1 MTSKDD
7 ARDEEF
13 QIQRA
18 RRSKAGTLS
27 MPGGQSAP
35 RRQGRTPQAVVKV
48 AGWAST
54 PSSVKRMLDYIARA
68 DKEDH
73 EHVALEA
80 EDGITRKGQAEV
92 DEVFNEWKPDFNR
105 KSPQSQR
112 SPRHAVHLVLSA
124 KAEITS
130 SNLKQTLEAARAT
143 AEKHFGEQGFKYA
156 LGVHQDG
163 KYPHV
168 HVVVKTTNTDRQAK
182 KLRLGPAQLLEV
194 RQTLAQELTNRGL
207 AHVATREPAKR
218 KARHSN
224 MKGPKPDTLDRVK
237 IVLDRLAKE
246 QRQFERALSRSNPK
260 VHVTKFQ
267 GQQAKALNTLRE
279 QAKNDSSLKDR
290 DRLEAFNLIRRFGR
304 DLEKKQIKPEVAIT
318 ATVNYFD
325 DKMKQLNEGFE
336 KTHKKDTLQTLR
348 TAQKSIAEV
357 PKQCEAFQR
366 ELTQFIKEDLRKADI
381 PLEAKKDTFRQLRV
395 HELAVKKINER
406 LLGRER

>member
-1 MTSKDD
+1 M
-7 ARDEEF
+7 
-13 QIQRA
+13 
-18 RRSKAGTLS
+18 
-27 MPGGQSAP
+27 
-35 RRQGRTPQAVVKV
+35 
-48 AGWAST
+48 
-54 PSSVKRMLDYIARA
+54 
-68 DKEDH
+68 
-73 EHVALEA
+73 
-80 EDGITRKGQAEV
+80 
-92 DEVFNEWKPDFNR
+92 
-105 KSPQSQR
+105 
-112 SPRHAVHLVLSA
+112 HLVLSA

-130 SNLKQTLEAARAT
+130 SNLKHTLIAARAT

-168 HVVVKTTNTDRQAK
+168 HVVVKTTNTDKEAK

-207 AHVATREPAKR
+207 AHAATREPAKR

-224 MKGPKPDTLDRVK
+224 MKGPKPDTLNRVK
-237 IVLDRLAKE
+237 IVLERMEKE

-304 DLEKKQIKPEVAIT
+304 DLEKKEIKPELAIT

-336 KTHKKDTLQTLR
+336 KS
-348 TAQKSIAEV
+348 QKQKAPLDMRLDHNLITKVTE
-357 PKQCEAFQR
+357 QGEAFQR
-366 ELTQFIKEDLRKADI
+366 ELTQFLKDDLRKTNI
-381 PLEAKKDTFRQLRV
+381 PVEAKKATFRQLRV

>member
-1 MTSKDD
+1 MTWKDD
-7 ARDEEF
+7 ARDKEF

-27 MPGGQSAP
+27 MPGGPSAP

-68 DKEDH
+68 DKEDQ
-73 EHVALEA
+73 ELVALEA

-143 AEKHFGEQGFKYA
+143 AEKHFGEKGFKYA
-156 LGVHQDG
+156 LGVHRDG
-163 KYPHV
+163 RYPHV

-207 AHVATREPAKR
+207 AHVATREPARR

-224 MKGPKPDTLDRVK
+224 MKGPKPDTLNRVK
-237 IVLDRLAKE
+237 IVLERMEKE

-260 VHVTKFQ
+260 VNVAKFQ

-290 DRLEAFNLIRRFGR
+290 DRLEAFNLIRRFSR
-304 DLEKKQIKPEVAIT
+304 DLEKKEIKPEVAIT

-325 DKMKQLNEGFE
+325 NKMKQLNKGFE
-336 KTHKKDTLQTLR
+336 KTHRKNTFGQMPIPHSYVAAVTE
-348 TAQKSIAEV
+348 QGEV
-357 PKQCEAFQR
+357 FQR
-366 ELTQFIKEDLRKADI
+366 ELTQFLKEDLRKADI
-381 PLEAKKDTFRQLRV
+381 PIEAKKATFRQLRV
-395 HELAVKKINER
+395 HELAVKKINQK
-406 LLGRER
+406 LLCRER

>member
-1 MTSKDD
+1 
-7 ARDEEF
+7 
-13 QIQRA
+13 
-18 RRSKAGTLS
+18 
-27 MPGGQSAP
+27 
-35 RRQGRTPQAVVKV
+35 
-48 AGWAST
+48 
-54 PSSVKRMLDYIARA
+54 
-68 DKEDH
+68 
-73 EHVALEA
+73 
-80 EDGITRKGQAEV
+80 
-92 DEVFNEWKPDFNR
+92 VFNEWKPDFNR
-105 KSPQSQR
+105 KSPQSQK

-130 SNLKQTLEAARAT
+130 GNLKQTLEAARAT
-143 AEKHFGEQGFKYA
+143 TEKHFGEQGFKYA

-168 HVVVKTTNTDRQAK
+168 HVVVKTTNTDRLAK

-224 MKGPKPDTLDRVK
+224 MKGPKPDTLNRVK
-237 IVLDRLAKE
+237 IVLERMEKE
-246 QRQFERALSRSNPK
+246 QRQFQRALSRSNPK
-260 VHVTKFQ
+260 INVAKFQ

-279 QAKNDSSLKDR
+279 HAKNDSSLKDQ
-290 DRLEAFNLIRRFGR
+290 DRLEAFNLIRRFSR
-304 DLEKKQIKPEVAIT
+304 DLEKKEIKPEVAIT

-325 DKMKQLNEGFE
+325 DKMKQLNEGFK
-336 KTHKKDTLQTLR
+336 KTQKKDTMQALR

-366 ELTQFIKEDLRKADI
+366 ELTQFIKEDLRKANI
-381 PLEAKKDTFRQLRV
+381 PVEAKKTTFRQLRV
-395 HELAVKKINER
+395 HELAVKKINEK